1 MPKACCSRLGA
12 ARREP
17 MKTAATFPWIA
28 GLFLLSAAAPDA
40 SVAQSGAVFRCPGKA
55 DGADEF
61 TNLISVEQAR
71 DRGCRTIEGAPVTV
85 IQGGRTRPMAASA
98 PASSTPRPVESRVD
112 AAAQRQRDTD
122 ARRILE
128 TELSREEEKLT
139 ALRRD
144 YNNGEP
150 ERRGNERNYQ
160 TYLDRVAQL
169 KAAIGRSEADIAALK
184 REIAKISP

>member
-1 MPKACCSRLGA
+1 
-12 ARREP
+12 
-17 MKTAATFPWIA
+17 MKTTATFPWIA
-28 GLFLLSAAAPDA
+28 CVFLLVAAVPDG
-40 SVAQSGAVFRCPGKA
+40 SVAQAGAVFRCPGKA

-98 PASSTPRPVESRVD
+98 PASTPRPAESRVD

-184 REIAKISP
+184 REITKIPP